1 MKFKFLPKL
10 DYQLEA
16 IDSIVDIFDSGKNI
30 AGGVEGFELQ
40 GTSAVVKNELEIDRA
55 RILANVHAIQS
66 RNKIPLAEMFGGM
79 GISPIGVDMMGV
91 GAPSVLK
98 YGSDFSVEMETGT
111 GKTYVYLR
119 TILELNKKYGLKK
132 FIILVPSVAI
142 REGVL
147 KTIEQTKE
155 HFRDL
160 YGNSFGYFAYDSGKL
175 ARVRGFVQDIN
186 VQIMIMTIQSFNK
199 DTNILRQKDLDR
211 FHGEVPL
218 ELIAETQPVVIMD
231 EPQNMESELSKSAID
246 DLRAL
251 FKLRYSATHKSVH
264 NLMYR
269 LTPVDA
275 YRKGLV
281 KKIEVYG
288 VKDNDPNK
296 RVFSVKKIETKAGQL
311 PKAKVTLEIV
321 NANGDFLLQDV
332 VLKLGDNLERKTKN
346 QKYVDLLVSEI
357 DARKNA
363 ILLSNGEEIG
373 VDEEKDENK
382 EVIFRTQIHETI
394 KAHFEK
400 QVELGERVKV
410 LSLFFIDRVDNYIH
424 ADSLIRRIFDEE
436 FVKLCS
442 RYDRFRDV
450 NVSDVQKGYFASKKE
465 KGTIIFQD
473 TRGDSKIDKE
483 AYDLI
488 MKDKE
493 RLLSFSEPTCFIFSH
508 SALKEGWDNPNIFQI
523 CTLVETRDESTKR
536 QKIGR
541 GLRLPV
547 DVNGDR
553 IYEEKT
559 NVLTVIANESYEE
572 FVSNLQREYTEA
584 GYKDSPSA
592 GNARGKVQVKF
603 KKHLASD
610 NEDFKNLWEKIR
622 RKTKFNIEIHT
633 DRLIEQCIEEI
644 NILDVQNLV
653 VQVDKVMVNFDKGGK
668 VKTVYLNSVA
678 GAELK
683 KEVRIG
689 NIVNRIVEETGITR
703 KTVFEVLTQ
712 VSNLDLIFEN
722 TEEYVRS
729 VIVKIKNVL
738 NDLLINEGLQY
749 IPIEDVWEVELFED
763 FESYRS
769 KALKSE
775 KAVFDHV
782 VFDSDGE
789 KEFAQNL
796 DLSPRV
802 TLFTKL
808 PARFV
813 VDTPLGTYNP
823 DWAIVMQDDNG
834 KEKLYLVRET
844 KFVED
849 LENLRP
855 SERQKILCGEKHF
868 QSIGVD
874 FKVLQ
879 QRDLSDLK

>member
-16 IDSIVDIFDSGKNI
+16 IEAIVDIFDSGKNI
-30 AGGVEGFELQ
+30 ARGVESFELQ
-40 GTSAVVKNELEIDRA
+40 GASAVVGNELEIDQA
-55 RILANVHAIQS
+55 RILANAHAIQR

-79 GISPIGVDMMGV
+79 GTSPIGADMIGV

-98 YGSDFSVEMETGT
+98 YGSDFSIEMETGT

-211 FHGEVPL
+211 FHGELPI
-218 ELIAETQPVVIMD
+218 EMIAATRPVVIMD
-231 EPQNMESELSKSAID
+231 EPQNMESELSRSAID

-251 FKLRYSATHKSVH
+251 FKLRYSATHKNVH

-296 RVFSVKKIETKAGQL
+296 RVFSVKKIETQGGQS
-311 PKAKVTLEIV
+311 PKAKVFLEIV
-321 NANGDFLLQDV
+321 NANGDFSLQTV
-332 VLKLGDNLERKTKN
+332 SLKLGDNVERKSKN
-346 QKYVDLLVSEI
+346 KKYADLLVSEI
-357 DARKNA
+357 DARKNIVA
-363 ILLSNGEEIG
+363 LSNGEEFG
-373 VDEEKDENK
+373 LDDVKDENK

-400 QVELGERVKV
+400 QRKLGDVMKV

-424 ADSLIRRIFDEE
+424 ADSLIRKIFEEE
-436 FVKLCS
+436 FEKLKGRC
-442 RYDRFRDV
+442 DQFREAQV
-450 NVSDVQKGYFASKKE
+450 RDVQKGYFASKKE
-465 KGTIIFQD
+465 KGDVVFQD
-473 TRGDSKIDKE
+473 TRGDSKIDKD

-553 IYEEKT
+553 VYDDKT
-559 NVLTVIANESYEE
+559 NILTVIANESYEE
-572 FVSNLQREYTEA
+572 FVSNLQRECTEA
-584 GYKDSPSA
+584 GYKDLPNA
-592 GNARGKVQVKF
+592 GNARAKVHVKF
-603 KKHLASD
+603 KKQFASD
-610 NEDFKNLWEKIR
+610 NEDFKCLWEKIR
-622 RKTKFNIEIHT
+622 RKTKFNIEINSENLVT
-633 DRLIEQCIEEI
+633 RCIEEI
-644 NILDVQNLV
+644 NELDVPNLV
-653 VQVDKVMVNFDKGGK
+653 VRVDKVMVDFDKGGK
-668 VKTVYLNSVA
+668 VKTIYQGGSA
-678 GAELK
+678 GSELK
-683 KEVRIG
+683 RDIRIG
-689 NIVNRIVEETGITR
+689 NFINRIIEETGITR
-703 KTVFEVLTQ
+703 KTAFDILSR

-729 VIVKIKNVL
+729 VIVKVKNVM

-749 IPIEDVWEVELFED
+749 IPLEDVWEMELFED

-782 VFDSDGE
+782 IFDSDGE
-789 KEFAQNL
+789 KEFAHNL

-823 DWAIVMQDDNG
+823 DWAIVMKDDDG

-855 SERQKILCGEKHF
+855 SERQKILCGKKHF
-868 QSIGVD
+868 ESIGVN

-879 QRDLSDLK
+879 DKDLRDLK